1 MPLASRHRH
10 FEVVFTDDP
19 SIFPAVGFIHLDTD
33 QNPGTG
39 VPPDALGGLPT
50 QDIGVDFFLDLF
62 NVPDVGLVVVV
73 ACLDV
78 DCTAIDTVPG
88 GYVGNTLLVSVP
100 LAMLDGDDGMMDVT
114 GFAGDFFGPTDWVPD
129 AGHGTVGG
137 VEEPAPWIC
146 TDPDTGMLDP
156 STSLDVDVLL
166 NCERALPAGL
176 HMGEVVIEHDD
187 PNQGPVFVP
196 VSLTV
201 NPGVPAEIDVDPAS
215 FDEILGTDEMRTVQL
230 SIINPDPLGGV
241 LTFNI
246 SVENFVPAVAP
257 WASVSPVAGFVDP
270 DTTTVVDLML
280 DASGLPDGVYLA
292 DLVIGNNDP
301 DENPTV
307 VPVQISVSAPDID
320 VEPDAVSSTQDRD
333 QIRTADLTVINSGAG
348 TLAFDIEIM
357 DTTAIV
363 SLGGGGELTAQALG
377 GSSDGSVGASNSGG
391 SAASPS
397 AYRWESAEPSDMHI
411 LIYADDA
418 YHTAPNTF
426 LDQAL
431 QALGL
436 GYTAYYDSDFGGFEA
451 ALAGG
456 TYDLVLFGNDNW
468 APPASTIDALNAYV
482 MGGGKLIYQ
491 SWQVS
496 SQLGHP
502 LLDALGVMWVSDD
515 FDPPDPVYW
524 WDPGHPFFTNPEMV
538 PELTQLEGG
547 RYGVYGQYVE
557 PMDGYEALAGYT
569 TPGPDANQAALILGN
584 EGRTVFKG
592 FMDGQNDADLAEVL
606 VGDGLL
612 DGVELWINMIVGVGE
627 GVGVGWLR
635 VEPAAGTVGPGGEMA
650 LDVIFDATDL
660 ASGLY
665 TAEIVINNNSVDD
678 QVVVPVTLAVDITG
692 VRGVVLLEAQNFH
705 GGTAVYFEGPESLTV
720 FTDDEGNFVA
730 ALAPGNYMVMAW
742 HPYHLAAMAV
752 IDVTPDGTSELMA
765 VLLAG
770 DLNNDGVIDVRDL
783 MLVGKNQGRD
793 ESPWMMP

>member
-1 MPLASRHRH
+1 MIIDAATGAVVGEIVGLPFVSALAI
-10 FEVVFTDDP
+10 P
-19 SIFPAVGFIHLDTD
+19 MG
-33 QNPGTG
+33 GG
-39 VPPDALGGLPT
+39 VPWL
-50 QDIGVDFFLDLF
+50 I
-62 NVPDVGLVVVV
+62 
-73 ACLDV
+73 
-78 DCTAIDTVPG
+78 
-88 GYVGNTLLVSVP
+88 
-100 LAMLDGDDGMMDVT
+100 
-114 GFAGDFFGPTDWVPD
+114 
-129 AGHGTVGG
+129 
-137 VEEPAPWIC
+137 
-146 TDPDTGMLDP
+146 
-156 STSLDVDVLL
+156 
-166 NCERALPAGL
+166 
-176 HMGEVVIEHDD
+176 
-187 PNQGPVFVP
+187 
-196 VSLTV
+196 V
-201 NPGVPAEIDVDPAS
+201 NP
-215 FDEILGTDEMRTVQL
+215 DEG
-230 SIINPDPLGGV
+230 
-241 LTFNI
+241 
-246 SVENFVPAVAP
+246 AVAP
-257 WASVSPVAGFVDP
+257 GGSFDVEVTFDATDLDP
-270 DTTTVVDLML
+270 GTYT
-280 DASGLPDGVYLA
+280 A
-292 DLVIGNNDP
+292 DIVINNNDP
-301 DENPTV
+301 DENPTIV
-307 VPVQISVSAPDID
+307 HATLTVEPPGID
-320 VEPDAVSSTQDRD
+320 VDPSSFNVALSPGEMLVDTLS
-333 QIRTADLTVINSGAG
+333 IGNPGAG

-418 YHTAPNTF
+418 YHMAPNTF

-612 DGVELWINMIVGVGE
+612 DGVGLWINMIVGVGE

-692 VRGVVLLEAQNFH
+692 VRGVALLEAQNFH

-793 ESPWMMP
+793 ESSWMMP